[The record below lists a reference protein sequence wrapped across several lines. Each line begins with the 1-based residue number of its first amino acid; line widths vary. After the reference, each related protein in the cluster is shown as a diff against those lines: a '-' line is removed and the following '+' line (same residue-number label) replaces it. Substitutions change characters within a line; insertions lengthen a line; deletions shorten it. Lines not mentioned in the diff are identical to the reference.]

1 MTQAGTTAQELL
13 LDGRDVAML
22 PWRAF
27 AGRSGLRDRVL
38 WQDPAGRTY
47 AGLLH
52 MDAGTSVPSHVHR
65 HAVHHLWVVS
75 GSCTID
81 GRVLDGGSY
90 VFVPA
95 GLEHGIQ
102 RAGRAG
108 CVLFYLYQTAA
119 DRTPERVGPPTPDQP
134 STPAGRGW
142 AATGIGGG

>member
-1 MTQAGTTAQELL
+1 MTQTETTAQELL

-27 AGRSGLRDRVL
+27 AGGAGLRDRVL
-38 WQDPAGRTY
+38 WRDPAGRTY

-75 GSCTID
+75 GSCTIN
-81 GRVLDGGSY
+81 GRALGGGSY

-108 CVLFYLYQTAA
+108 CVLFYLYLHQAAA
-119 DRTPERVGPPTPDQP
+119 DRTPERVAPPTPDQP
-134 STPAGRGW
+134 AWT
-142 AATGIGGG
+142 ATGIGGG